1 MKTISKIFALAGLIS
16 LASCNNDD
24 NNGTTTTPGGNTSVI
39 DLKNHSMT
47 PAFVTKQAGF
57 ENVEVYS
64 ILSSEDALPESPNF
78 VYGSMADGCGLLKND
93 DGTYTLINNIEADYA
108 IARVTLDATFKPIK
122 GEYILNSDATGN
134 TAQCSGSLATPEEHG
149 YGPIYLSGG
158 EWGAMP
164 TNNVFVVDPYKSAD
178 DASVAE
184 ILPAMGQWTIENAVP
199 IGKDAFPGKTV
210 VMIGDDSR
218 GDAGGQLAMY
228 VSNTV
233 GDLHGGNLYGLK
245 VGDGT
250 VTDKDLI
257 IGNEYDIEFVQLD
270 QTTYNELNNESIAKG
285 VMAFNRVEDIDYR
298 KGSAAANREIY
309 FNATGHTSNSD
320 TRTKYGRVYK
330 LVLDE
335 GNPLAGKL
343 TLVLD
348 GDDLTSKA
356 KTFHSPDNI
365 LVTENYAYIQE
376 DPNGYVD
383 DMVKQHDAYLYQY
396 DLNTGALKVVLESAH
411 RTVEAVDNGYAS
423 FDDRW
428 GKWEL
433 TGMIDISDIIG
444 EPDTFL
450 LIQQAHSWKDDAFLN
465 PDGAGTAENSRNE
478 GSILLVVKGL
488 AR

>member
-1 MKTISKIFALAGLIS
+1 MKTISKILALTGLITFM
-16 LASCNNDD
+16 SCDSDD
-24 NNGTTTTPGGNTSVI
+24 NSTENISGTNNSVI
-39 DLKNHSMT
+39 ELKNHSIT
-47 PAFVTKQAGF
+47 PAFVTKQTEF
-57 ENVEVYS
+57 NNIEVYT
-64 ILSSEDALPESPNF
+64 ILSSEDALTESPNF
-78 VYGSMADGCGLLKND
+78 VYGSMADGCGLLRNN
-93 DGTYTLINNIEADYA
+93 DGTFTLINNIEADYS
-108 IARVTLDATFKPIK
+108 IARITLDATFKPVK

-149 YGPIYLSGG
+149 YGPVYFSGG

-164 TNNVFVVDPYKSAD
+164 TNNVFMVDPYKATS

-184 ILPAMGQWTIENAVP
+184 VLPAMGQWTIENAVP
-199 IGKDAFPGKTV
+199 LSKNAFEGKTI

-228 VSNTV
+228 MSNTV
-233 GDLHGGNLYGLK
+233 GDLHNGNLYGMK

-250 VTDKDLI
+250 ITDNDLI
-257 IGNEYDIEFVQLD
+257 TGTEYAVEFVQLN
-270 QTTYNELNNESIAKG
+270 QTTYNELNTESIAKK

-298 KGSAAANREIY
+298 KGTAAANREIY
-309 FNATGHTSNSD
+309 FNATGHSSNSD
-320 TRTKYGRVYK
+320 TRTKYGRTYK

-335 GNPLAGKL
+335 NNPLTGKL
-343 TLVLD
+343 TLVLN
-348 GDDLTSKA
+348 GDDLAGKA

-396 DLNTGALKVVLESAH
+396 NLNNGELKVVLESAH
-411 RTVEAVDNGYAS
+411 RTTQAVDNGYAS

-433 TGMIDISDIIG
+433 TGMIDISDVIG

-450 LIQQAHSWKDDAFLN
+450 LIQQAHSWKSDAFLN
-465 PDGAGTAENSRNE
+465 PDGAGTDANSNSE

>member
-1 MKTISKIFALAGLIS
+1 MKTISKILALTGLIS
-16 LASCNNDD
+16 FISCNNDD
-24 NNGTTTTPGGNTSVI
+24 NTTTTTPDTNNSLI
-39 DLKNHSMT
+39 ELRNHSIT
-47 PAFVTKQAGF
+47 PAFVTTQTEF
-57 ENVEVYS
+57 NNVEVYS

-78 VYGSMADGCGLLKND
+78 VYGSMADGCGLLRNQ
-93 DGTYTLINNIEADYA
+93 DGTFTLINNIEADYA
-108 IARVTLDATFKPIK
+108 IARITLDATFKPIK

-149 YGPIYLSGG
+149 YGPVYFSGG

-164 TNNVFVVDPYKSAD
+164 TNNVFMVDPYKSAA

-184 ILPAMGQWTIENAVP
+184 VLPAMGQWTIENAVP
-199 IGKDAFPGKTV
+199 LGKDAFPGKTII
-210 VMIGDDSR
+210 MIGDDSR

-228 VSNTV
+228 MSNTL
-233 GDLHGGNLYGLK
+233 GDFHNGNLYGLK

-250 VTDKDLI
+250 VTDNDLVV
-257 IGNEYDIEFVQLD
+257 GSEYNVEFVQLD
-270 QTTYNELNNESIAKG
+270 QTTYNELNTESIAKG

-335 GNPLAGKL
+335 NNPLSGKL
-343 TLVLD
+343 TLVLN
-348 GDDLTSKA
+348 GDDLDGKA

-396 DLNTGALKVVLESAH
+396 NLNTGDLKVVLESAH

-450 LIQQAHSWKDDAFLN
+450 LIQQAHSWKSDAFLN
-465 PDGAGTAENSRNE
+465 PDGAGTADNSRDE

>member
-1 MKTISKIFALAGLIS
+1 MKTISKILALAGLITFAACDS
-16 LASCNNDD
+16 DD
-24 NNGTTTTPGGNTSVI
+24 NGTITLPGENNSVI
-39 DLKNHSMT
+39 DLKNHSIT
-47 PAFVTKQAGF
+47 PAFVTKQSEF
-57 ENVEVYS
+57 NNIEVYS
-64 ILSSEDALPESPNF
+64 ILSSEDALEQSPNF
-78 VYGSMADGCGLLKND
+78 VYGSMADGCGLLRNQ
-93 DGTYTLINNIEADYA
+93 DGTFTLINNIEADYS
-108 IARVTLDATFKPIK
+108 IARVTLDETFKPVK
-122 GEYILNSDATGN
+122 GEYILNSEATGN
-134 TAQCSGSLATPEEHG
+134 TAQCSGSLITPEEHG
-149 YGPIYLSGG
+149 FGPVYLSGG
-158 EWGAMP
+158 EWGSMP
-164 TNNVFVVDPYKSAD
+164 TNNVFVVDPYKSAN
-178 DASVAE
+178 DASIAE
-184 ILPAMGQWTIENAVP
+184 VLPAMGQWTIENAVAL
-199 IGKDAFPGKTV
+199 GKDAYPNKTV

-250 VTDKDLI
+250 ITDNDLI
-257 IGNEYDIEFVQLD
+257 TGTEYNVEFVQLE
-270 QTTYNELNNESIAKG
+270 QTTYNELNNESMAKG

-320 TRTKYGRVYK
+320 TRTKYGRTYK

-335 GNPLAGKL
+335 NNPLTGKL
-343 TLVLD
+343 TLVLN
-348 GDDLTSKA
+348 GDDLAGKA

-396 DLNTGALKVVLESAH
+396 DLNTGDLKVVLESAH

-428 GKWEL
+428 GRWEL
-433 TGMIDISDIIG
+433 TGMIDISDVIG

-450 LIQQAHSWKDDAFLN
+450 LIQQAHSWKNDAFLN
-465 PDGAGTAENSRNE
+465 PDNAGTDANSSNE